1 MSTGFSLYVII
12 GTLGSLL
19 AYTLLLVMNR
29 KVKKPGETTGHE
41 FDGISEYD
49 NPLPAWWFWGFLLSI
64 IFALGY
70 LIWYPGLGNFEGLSG
85 WSSIGQLED
94 QQAEADE
101 RYGPVFAQY
110 RNVPVEELANDAA
123 AMRMG
128 QRMFANNCA
137 QCHGSAGTGSHGF
150 PNLTDEEW
158 LWGNNAEQIH
168 ATLSNGR
175 QATMPAWSG
184 VLNAIGVR
192 NVTEYVIQLSG
203 REPVAD
209 QAAQGKVEYDRLCAA
224 CHGAEGKGQPLL
236 GAPDLTNNIWLYGG
250 SREAITETLNNGR
263 NGRMP
268 GFADRLDDDRLHI
281 LNAYVRSLSA
291 VQ

>member
-1 MSTGFSLYVII
+1 MSTGFSLFVTL

-19 AYTLLLVMNR
+19 VFVLLLLMNR
-29 KVKKPGETTGHE
+29 KVKNPGQTTGHE
-41 FDGISEYD
+41 FDGIEEYD
-49 NPLPAWWFWGFLLSI
+49 NPMPAWWFWGFMLSI
-64 IFALGY
+64 LFALGY
-70 LIWYPGLGNFEGLSG
+70 LIWYPGLGNFAGIGG
-85 WSSIGQLED
+85 WTSANQLAR

-110 RNVPVEELANDAA
+110 RTVPVEELANDPA

-128 QRMFANNCA
+128 QRMFANHCA
-137 QCHGSAGTGSHGF
+137 QCHGTAGTGSYGF
-150 PNLTDEEW
+150 PNLVDDEW
-158 LWGNNAEQIH
+158 QWGSSAEQTH
-168 ATLSNGR
+168 ATLANGR

-184 VLNAIGVR
+184 VLNAIGIR

-209 QAAQGKVEYDRLCAA
+209 QAAAGKVEYDRYCAA
-224 CHGAEGKGQPLL
+224 CHGPEGRGQPML

-250 SREAITETLNNGR
+250 SREQITDVLRNGR

-268 GFADRLDDDRLHI
+268 GFADRLDDNRLHI
-281 LNAYVRSLSA
+281 LNAYVRNLSA
-291 VQ
+291 GQ

>member
-1 MSTGFSLYVII
+1 MSTGFSLFVIV

-19 AYTLLLVMNR
+19 VYALLLFMNR
-29 KVKKPGETTGHE
+29 RVKNPGQTTGHE

-49 NPLPAWWFWGFLLSI
+49 NPLPAWWFWGFALSI
-64 IFALGY
+64 LFALGY
-70 LIWYPGLGNFEGLSG
+70 LIWFPGLGNFQGIGG
-85 WSSIGQLED
+85 WTSYGQLED

-110 RNVPVEELANDAA
+110 RNVPVDELAKDPA

-158 LWGNNAEQIH
+158 LWGNSPEQIH
-168 ATLSNGR
+168 ATLANGR
-175 QATMPAWSG
+175 QATMPAWG
-184 VLNAIGVR
+184 AMLNAIGIR

-209 QAAQGKVEYDRLCAA
+209 QAALGKVEFDRLCAV
-224 CHGAEGKGQPLL
+224 CHGADGKGQQLM

-250 SREAITETLNNGR
+250 SREEITETLLNGR

-268 GFADRLDDDRLHI
+268 GFADRLDDNRLHI

-291 VQ
+291 AQ